1 MLITAGQLRTIV
13 AEDRLDDLI
22 LSESNGINIH
32 RRLQRQM
39 ERRAKDIMRHY
50 GVLIRGT
57 RLGALELPENVENQ
71 RKKYWQA
78 NWNAQQIL
86 QLADG
91 EEEVL
96 QSQELA
102 RAEAEA
108 TMLRAIAEGL
118 QRAQSSGTKISSRQI
133 VALRLIES
141 LEAMAKNSELV
152 LPLPERL
159 MPQLGSIRQ
168 QLLLTAGTTE
178 ETKKPE

>member
-1 MLITAGQLRTIV
+1 
-13 AEDRLDDLI
+13 
-22 LSESNGINIH
+22 
-32 RRLQRQM
+32 
-39 ERRAKDIMRHY
+39 
-50 GVLIRGT
+50 
-57 RLGALELPENVENQ
+57 
-71 RKKYWQA
+71 
-78 NWNAQQIL
+78 
-86 QLADG
+86 
-91 EEEVL
+91 
-96 QSQELA
+96 
-102 RAEAEA
+102 
-108 TMLRAIAEGL
+108 L